1 MPRNNYY
8 RAVKS
13 QVTIVVG
20 VFCILVTVFPGISGV
35 LAQSEKAQIEKTEK
49 NLYER
54 LAGKWVR
61 PDGGYVL
68 ELREVGGTGSL
79 KAGYY
84 NPKSIKVHRAS
95 WQSVE
100 GKLQIFVEL
109 RDINYPGSTY
119 NLQYDPVSDRL
130 KGKYFQAVAGQTFE
144 VEFVRREN

>member
-1 MPRNNYY
+1 MHRNNYY
-8 RAVKS
+8 RAVNYRI
-13 QVTIVVG
+13 TIVVG

-35 LAQSEKAQIEKTEK
+35 LAQSEKATPEKTEK
-49 NLYER
+49 NLYEH

-61 PDGGYVL
+61 PDGGYIL
-68 ELREVGGTGSL
+68 ELREVGSTGSL

-84 NPKSIKVHRAS
+84 NPKSIKVHSAS

-100 GKLQIFVEL
+100 GKLKLLVEL

-119 NLQYDPVSDRL
+119 NLQYDPASDRL

-144 VEFVRREN
+144 VEFVRKEN

>member
-1 MPRNNYY
+1 VHRKNYY
-8 RAVKS
+8 RV
-13 QVTIVVG
+13 VNYRITIVVG
-20 VFCILVTVFPGISGV
+20 VFCILVTAFAGISEV
-35 LAQSEKAQIEKTEK
+35 LAQSEKAAQEKTEK
-49 NLYER
+49 NPYER

-61 PDGGYVL
+61 PDGGYIL
-68 ELREVGGTGSL
+68 ELREVGSQGAL

-84 NPKSIKVHRAS
+84 NPKSIKVHSAS

-100 GKLQIFVEL
+100 GKLKIFVEL

-144 VEFVRREN
+144 VEFVRKEN